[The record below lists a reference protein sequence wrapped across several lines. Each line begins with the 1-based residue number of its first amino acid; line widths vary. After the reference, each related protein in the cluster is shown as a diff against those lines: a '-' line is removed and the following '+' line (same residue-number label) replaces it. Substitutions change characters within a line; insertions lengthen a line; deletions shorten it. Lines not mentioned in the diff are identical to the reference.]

1 MRIGSVWGWLG
12 ALLRQEGAEPKVLSS
27 FYRKVVQEI
36 LFYGSDTWVLLV
48 SMAKKVERT
57 HTEFLR
63 LITGKRARQ
72 LGDGTWETQG
82 TEGVQEALGTQL
94 ARIYLEQR
102 QATVEHWVALRP
114 LF

>member
-1 MRIGSVWGWLG
+1 MQAI
-12 ALLRQEGAEPKVLSS
+12 LL
-27 FYRKVVQEI
+27 
-36 LFYGSDTWVLLV
+36 YGSETWVFSE
-48 SMAKKVERT
+48 SMVKRVEGT